1 MPISGFVPRQRSTRR
16 LVAGAFSATVFLVA
30 GCTNDESPASPQS
43 VDAGGNLPSNVKT
56 PVEGTQVLFYECLG
70 EEIRLEFREQLI
82 EHESLDAQGRLHI
95 HTNINDKGSTAVGLT
110 SGTTYHQVGA
120 TKDNDILVVDSQP
133 RIVSFVNV
141 LNLIGH
147 GFAPNLLIHES
158 FHLTL
163 DATGGVTVERE
174 TERITC
180 K

>member
-1 MPISGFVPRQRSTRR
+1 MPVTKLVPHERSTRC
-16 LVAGAFSATVFLVA
+16 LVAAALSATVFLFA
-30 GCTNDESPASPQS
+30 GCAGDESLASPESAGPDGILTS
-43 VDAGGNLPSNVKT
+43 VVKT
-56 PVEGTQVLFYECLG
+56 PVVGTEVRFEECLG
-70 EEIRLEFREQLI
+70 EEIRVNFREQLV
-82 EHESLDAQGRLHI
+82 EHESVDAQGRLHI
-95 HTNINDKGSTAVGLT
+95 HTIINDKGSTAVGLT